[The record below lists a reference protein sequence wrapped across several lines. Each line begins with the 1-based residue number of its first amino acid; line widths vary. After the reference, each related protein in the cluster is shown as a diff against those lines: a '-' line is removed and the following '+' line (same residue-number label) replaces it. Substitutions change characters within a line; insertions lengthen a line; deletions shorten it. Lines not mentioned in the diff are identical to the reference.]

1 MKLIKFLARCELDAR
16 RKCEQIIK
24 DGCITVNNVCCLNPF
39 QEIDTDTDSV
49 KYNGKILSLSK
60 FKKKL
65 YVLFFKPK
73 RCITSVSDDK
83 GRTTVMDYMKKIRGW
98 ANLYPIGRLDYDTE
112 GLLLLTNDGDY
123 AQTIQHPSNRI
134 LKIYQAKVEGI
145 PDKDDLEKLKKN
157 IKIDGKTV
165 RCVSVK
171 ILKKLK
177 SNSWIEIG
185 IYSGQNRIIRKLC
198 DIINHSVIKLTRIAI
213 GGFSLFDMKLAPGQ
227 YLILNEREKDIVF
240 NEKKKQ

>member
-1 MKLIKFLARCELDAR
+1 
-16 RKCEQIIK
+16 
-24 DGCITVNNVCCLNPF
+24 
-39 QEIDTDTDSV
+39 
-49 KYNGKILSLSK
+49 
-60 FKKKL
+60 
-65 YVLFFKPK
+65 
-73 RCITSVSDDK
+73 
-83 GRTTVMDYMKKIRGW
+83 MDYMKKIRGW